1 MDMVLT
7 TRMMNADE
15 AERSGLVSRI
25 VPDARLIEDSIA
37 IATQIAGYS
46 LPVVMEAKEAVSRAF
61 ESSLAESVQFERRFF
76 HALFAIQDQKEGMRA
91 FLEKRKPVF
100 RNRWHRSSNVV
111 APAASRL
118 CMNRWVDIH
127 TRNAT
132 VNLFSAG

>member
-46 LPVVMEAKEAVSRAF
+46 LPVVMAAKGAVNRTF
-61 ESSLAESVQFERRFF
+61 ESSLAEGVLFECRIFY
-76 HALFAIQDQKEGMRA
+76 ALFATQDQKEGMRA
-91 FLEKRKPVF
+91 FVEKRKPVF
-100 RNRWHRSSNVV
+100 RNR
-111 APAASRL
+111 
-118 CMNRWVDIH
+118 
-127 TRNAT
+127 
-132 VNLFSAG
+132 